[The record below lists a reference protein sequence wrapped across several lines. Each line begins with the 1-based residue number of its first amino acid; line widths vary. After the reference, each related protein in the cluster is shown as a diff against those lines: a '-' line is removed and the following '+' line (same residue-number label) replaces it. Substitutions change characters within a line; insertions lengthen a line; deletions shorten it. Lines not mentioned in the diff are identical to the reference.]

1 MPQDHVPGQGWRL
14 SVQAV
19 RARVSTLRSCNRL
32 EDLQCPLTFSQVL
45 LPTRKQ
51 RKDARDLPS
60 RPVGEQQ
67 PNADSRGRLRA
78 VPSGQCV
85 RRWTCASSRVRA
97 WHALAGKGGGILL
110 SVHGG
115 HLSTAHQCDQ
125 LQHL

>member
-1 MPQDHVPGQGWRL
+1 MAPLGASRAGQGEH
-14 SVQAV
+14 S
-19 RARVSTLRSCNRL
+19 LRSCNRL
-32 EDLQCPLTFSQVL
+32 DALHCPLTFFQVL
-45 LPTRKQ
+45 LPPRKQ

-97 WHALAGKGGGILL
+97 WHALAGEGGGVLR
-110 SVHGG
+110 SVHGW
-115 HLSTAHQCDQ
+115 HLSTAHERDQ